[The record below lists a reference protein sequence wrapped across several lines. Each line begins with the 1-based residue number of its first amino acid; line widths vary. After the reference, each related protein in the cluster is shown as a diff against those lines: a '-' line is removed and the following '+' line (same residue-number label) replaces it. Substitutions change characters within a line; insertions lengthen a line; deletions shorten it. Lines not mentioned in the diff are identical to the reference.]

1 MLSKFVG
8 VMTGLALLASV
19 GVANAGQRATLT
31 DAQLDR
37 IAAGVSFASV
47 NASVEGLSAN
57 LSAFLSASNTSATV
71 GSASASATL
80 FNITVVGIAPHT
92 ASLST
97 FASAP

>member
-1 MLSKFVG
+1 MRSKLLS
-8 VMTGLALLASV
+8 VMTGVALLASV

-37 IAAGVSFASV
+37 IAAGVSFAEAA
-47 NASVEGLSAN
+47 ASVEGLSAN
-57 LSAFLSASNTSATV
+57 LSAFLSASNTSATS

-80 FNITVVGIAPHT
+80 FNITVLGIAPHT
-92 ASLST
+92 ASVSS